1 MSKWTGSGHREEETP
16 VEVWWWGLGLP
27 LLFSF
32 GGIQVLLKRGEE
44 FIFRSTLENHE
55 DTSTDTQLWE
65 QDGKRSKEILWEVE
79 QGWLGIAVGW
89 CIESVPLRSLI
100 YGAISPTF
108 RVNTGALLDCSIG
121 CRRQNMAFRDQMMF
135 RVALH
140 LHQSGFLCPS
150 FPFHTCKLLRASPMN
165 LSSLPGHESVRKA
178 STIISFLSHKPG
190 LIKCMKWSGVVWKE
204 YFLFSCFQAYK
215 LTTLIQD
222 T

>member
-44 FIFRSTLENHE
+44 FIFGWTLENHE

-108 RVNTGALLDCSIG
+108 HVNTGALLDCSIG

-140 LHQSGFLCPS
+140 LHP
-150 FPFHTCKLLRASPMN
+150 
-165 LSSLPGHESVRKA
+165 
-178 STIISFLSHKPG
+178 LSHSTPVSCSG
-190 LIKCMKWSGVVWKE
+190 PHPRTWVLSQGMKVS
-204 YFLFSCFQAYK
+204 AK
-215 LTTLIQD
+215 LQQSSHF
-222 T
+222 